1 MRTTTHTNIVAFHK
15 AIQEAHKELL
25 GFYRFNWNEINGQ
38 FRSGIQTPALLLES
52 HSAQL
57 NANGNNTTTFN
68 DRNISFLLLDFTG
81 KADNYSR
88 QEEVLDTLENVGLD
102 IASYLNQQRVLIGVE
117 KTRAL
122 MNGQGVVDVIHSCC
136 PSIKNAWA
144 TPSVDLDAIF
154 IAIRI
159 ASYGSSMDI
168 DSVCPHC
175 GEENRHAVDLTLL
188 LDKIQA
194 PEYTPVEIDNLVFEF
209 KPQSFK
215 NYNDANLV
223 SYEQQKLIAT
233 ITNST
238 LTDEEKV
245 QQFNTIFPRLTDMNV
260 SNMINN
266 IQAQAMPQLP
276 LAPENADG
284 NQVDSKSD

>member
-1 MRTTTHTNIVAFHK
+1 MAVNSNNPLLKHFRQP
-15 AIQEAHKELL
+15 AIYLRLPA
-25 GFYRFNWNEINGQ
+25 GGRFWDQKSLEMPETNEIP
-38 FRSGIQTPALLLES
+38 IYPMTIKDEITIKTP
-52 HSAQL
+52 
-57 NANGNNTTTFN
+57 
-68 DRNISFLLLDFTG
+68 D
-81 KADNYSR
+81 
-88 QEEVLDTLENVGLD
+88 
-102 IASYLNQQRVLIGVE
+102 
-117 KTRAL
+117 AL

-194 PEYTPVEIDNLVFEF
+194 PEYAPVEIDELVFEF
-209 KPQSFK
+209 KPQTFK

-260 SNMINN
+260 SNMVNN
-266 IQAQAMPQLP
+266 IQAINTNGTRVTDKNHLKEFVMNCDRKVFAVIKETVDHLADAIKIKSLDAQCTTCTGTYSQALTFDQ
-276 LAPENADG
+276 ANFF
-284 NQVDSKSD
+284 V

>member
-1 MRTTTHTNIVAFHK
+1 MAVNSNNPLLKHFRQP
-15 AIQEAHKELL
+15 AIYLRL
-25 GFYRFNWNEINGQ
+25 PTGGRFWDQKSLEMPETNEIP
-38 FRSGIQTPALLLES
+38 IYPMTIKDEITIKTP
-52 HSAQL
+52 
-57 NANGNNTTTFN
+57 
-68 DRNISFLLLDFTG
+68 D
-81 KADNYSR
+81 
-88 QEEVLDTLENVGLD
+88 
-102 IASYLNQQRVLIGVE
+102 
-117 KTRAL
+117 AL

-136 PSIKNAWA
+136 PGIKNAWA

-175 GEENRHAVDLTLL
+175 GSENRHAVDLTLL

-194 PEYTPVEIDNLVFEF
+194 PEYAPVEIDDLVFEF
-209 KPQSFK
+209 KPQTFK
-215 NYNDANLV
+215 NYNDANLA

-260 SNMINN
+260 SNMVNN
-266 IQAQAMPQLP
+266 IQAINTNGTRVTDKNHLKEFVMNCDRKVFAVIKETVDQLAESIKIKSLDARCADCTVTYSQSLTFDQA
-276 LAPENADG
+276 NFF
-284 NQVDSKSD
+284 V